1 MKKKLKVGVIG
12 IGQVAAIHLD
22 AYRAHQEV
30 EVVALCDLVYE
41 KANRAASELQVP
53 NVYTDYREL
62 LKQEDLDFIDICTPN
77 ALHAIIAIEGLHA
90 GKHVFTEKPDAI
102 NVEGVLEMAEAARQ
116 SGKHLMAMRNNR
128 FAPGVQFLKRFI
140 DQGLLGEAYTC
151 RCGWLR
157 RRGIPGKGGWFTTR
171 DISGGGPLID
181 LGVHFI
187 DVAVW
192 LMGNPKPVS
201 VVGATYAKFAETSLS
216 DSIHSSYGQKQDDG
230 IYDVEDLASGFIRF
244 HNGATLQLEFSWA
257 SNVEQEESFV
267 EMRGTKA
274 GFSLRKGEVKLFSEI
289 ADTMCTTI
297 PDLSKAKTGGNHAK
311 HLHHFIDVLQGR
323 AEPIIRPEHGVD
335 MIRILCALYE
345 SARTGREV
353 RLDEESGNRYETEI
367 RHSTSYVA
375 ERI

>member
-12 IGQVAAIHLD
+12 IGHVAAIHLE
-22 AYRAHQEV
+22 AYRAHPEV
-30 EVVALCDLVYE
+30 EIAALCDTILE
-41 KANRAASELQVP
+41 KAKRAALEFHVP
-53 NVYTDYREL
+53 SVYTDYREL

-77 ALHAIIAIEGLHA
+77 AFHAIIATEGLHA

-102 NVEGVLEMAEAARQ
+102 DVEGALQMVEAARQ

-140 DQGLLGEAYTC
+140 DQGLLGEAYTG

-171 DISGGGPLID
+171 EISGGGPLID

-187 DVAVW
+187 DVAIW

-201 VVGATYAKFAETSLS
+201 VVGATYAKFAETTLS
-216 DSIHSSYGQKQDDG
+216 DSIHSGYGEKQEDG
-230 IYDVEDLASGFIRF
+230 TYDVEDLASGFIRF
-244 HNGATLQLEFSWA
+244 HNGETLQLEFSWA

-267 EMRGTKA
+267 ELRGTKA
-274 GFSLRKGEVKLFSEI
+274 GFSLRKGEVKLYSEI
-289 ADTMCTTI
+289 ANTMCITV

-311 HLHHFIDVLQGR
+311 HLHHFIDVLQER

-335 MIRILCALYE
+335 LIRILCALYE

-353 RLDEESGNRYETEI
+353 RLDEERGNRLETEI
-367 RHSTSYVA
+367 RPSTAYVT